1 MELQDTLRV
10 KKSNS
15 VALGWL
21 NMQHHSLRGK
31 SLGLGAPGDGSDPP
45 PRATGKTCA
54 EVAASGGT
62 FKRKEMKHM
71 AV

>member
-45 PRATGKTCA
+45 PP
-54 EVAASGGT
+54 ELL
-62 FKRKEMKHM
+62 EKH
-71 AV
+71 VQRLLLVVELLRGRR